1 MAREHRFNLYLLLF
15 YLVLVLACETK
26 LEVEDEHHDAGLKG
40 YGALLFK
47 ADEKDAVEVTSAA
60 SLELGQGA
68 DKKLTVEGW
77 IRIDRDVPGAVF
89 SKRWTLDPGQTDYM
103 LWVQPGLGLV
113 WATGSSE
120 DECAWMS
127 VPLPS
132 LGTWH
137 HLAMT
142 LEASGH
148 QEGHKAFFMDGRL
161 LNECDYEAKGPAH
174 DDHFLI
180 GAAERL
186 LLFHGLHDHFSGA
199 IDELHLNAA
208 ILYET
213 TFEPPQTIRSN
224 DATIAFWDFSATEDG
239 DLPDL
244 SDHGHDGR
252 IFGAQSINASR

>member
-1 MAREHRFNLYLLLF
+1 MAREHRFNLFLF
-15 YLVLVLACETK
+15 HLCVVLSLACETA
-26 LEVEDEHHDAGLKG
+26 LDVEDELHDAGPKG
-40 YGALLFK
+40 NGALLFK
-47 ADEKDAVEVTSAA
+47 ADEQDAVEVTSATA
-60 SLELGQGA
+60 LELGQGA
-68 DKKLTVEGW
+68 NKKLTVEGW

-89 SKRWTLDPGQTDYM
+89 SKRWTLDPAQTDYM

-142 LEASGH
+142 LEASGN
-148 QEGHKAFFMDGRL
+148 QEGHKVFFMDGIL
-161 LNECDYEAKGPAH
+161 LNQCDYEAKGPAH
-174 DDHFLI
+174 DDDFLI

-186 LLFHGLHDHFSGA
+186 LLFHGVHDHFSGA

-213 TFEPPQTIRSN
+213 AFEPPQAIRPN
-224 DATIAFWDFSATEDG
+224 GATIAFWDFSVTEEG
-239 DLPDL
+239 DLLDL
-244 SDHGHDGR
+244 SAHGHDGR
-252 IFGAQSINASR
+252 VFGAQSINASR